1 MGVKIPAT
9 TTKTYLPF
17 ADITIKKL
25 QKGSQLI
32 AKRVEFGPMSKKH
45 TKKDLSCGPISAIE
59 TSFDKNQ
66 KVKYVRVRDML
77 GNWSPKTTPDVFTDP
92 KKQFGV
98 HSKFQSTIL
107 KENAIDIMAPI
118 INALQGLKK

>member
-1 MGVKIPAT
+1 MGLNVTA
-9 TTKTYLPF
+9 TKTYLPF
-17 ADITIKKL
+17 ADITVKKL

-45 TKKDLSCGPISAIE
+45 IKKDRTHAPISAIE

-77 GNWSPKTTPDVFTDP
+77 GNWSPKTTPDVFTDRN
-92 KKQFGV
+92 KQFGIQP
-98 HSKFQSTIL
+98 KFQSKIL
-107 KENAIDIMAPI
+107 KDNAIDIMAPI
-118 INALQGLKK
+118 INALQGLKR

>member
-1 MGVKIPAT
+1 MGLNVTA
-9 TTKTYLPF
+9 TKTYLPF
-17 ADITIKKL
+17 ADITVKKL

-45 TKKDLSCGPISAIE
+45 IKKDRTYGPISAIE

-77 GNWSPKTTPDVFTDP
+77 GNWSPKTTPDVFTNP
-92 KKQFGV
+92 NKNFGIQ
-98 HSKFQSTIL
+98 SKFQAKIL

-118 INALQGLKK
+118 INALQGLKR

>member
-1 MGVKIPAT
+1 MALNVKA
-9 TTKTYLPF
+9 TKTYLPF
-17 ADITIKKL
+17 ADITVKKL

-32 AKRVEFGPMSKKH
+32 AKRVEFGPMSKEH
-45 TKKDLSCGPISAIE
+45 RSKDKYVTPISAIE

-77 GNWSPKTTPDVFTDP
+77 GNWSPKNTPDVFTNP
-92 KKQFGV
+92 KKEFSMCR
-98 HSKFQSTIL
+98 SKFQSKIL

-118 INALQGLKK
+118 INAMQGLKR

>member
-1 MGVKIPAT
+1 MALNVKA
-9 TTKTYLPF
+9 TKTYLPF
-17 ADITIKKL
+17 ADITVKKL

-45 TKKDLSCGPISAIE
+45 IKKDMTFAPISAIE

-77 GNWSPKTTPDVFTDP
+77 GNWSPKTTPDIFTNP
-92 KKQFGV
+92 KKQFGIQP
-98 HSKFQSTIL
+98 KFQSKIL
-107 KENAIDIMAPI
+107 KDNAIDIMAPI
-118 INALQGLKK
+118 INALQGLKR